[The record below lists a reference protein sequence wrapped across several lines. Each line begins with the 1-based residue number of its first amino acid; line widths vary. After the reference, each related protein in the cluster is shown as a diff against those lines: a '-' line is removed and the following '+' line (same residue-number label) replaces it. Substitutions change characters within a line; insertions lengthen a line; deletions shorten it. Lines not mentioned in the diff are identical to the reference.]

1 MLRPTCGFALPFNQ
15 KMKLVIACVIVGS
28 LLSAGIGLF
37 IVRHDISWMQNCE
50 AGLAARENCNF
61 ALAEQKLLAAAS
73 AAAHFSPADERRYL
87 TNLSLAQMYVAIGN
101 FARAK
106 EFIEKIRSAAD
117 ASNNVQHK
125 LTVMSLFADYLYR
138 QGKFEEARKVYTAMV
153 ELAGKN
159 QQTIFE
165 IDTQIALTK
174 LDIMASKRAEAEERM
189 NSIDALNLKLKAPT
203 NTGLVLSIYMCLVAE
218 LKGRYKTALQLYE
231 NAEHIAQNQ
240 NKPSSALILAI
251 ANNSCTFYLQD
262 RNLVRAKNIGQ
273 RALENCE
280 KNFESYFAGNL
291 LHALRN
297 MSSVSLADND
307 NRRARQFID
316 RELDE
321 VGKRLSHEHPF
332 YGVAL
337 EHRAV
342 LESREGKKDESDKD
356 FNACQEIFAKS
367 FGVQN
372 RFSADT
378 LLEIARIQ
386 LNANDFTSSTATCKR
401 AIAMYKTVLPND
413 HPSGLRAMEVLAQNY
428 RKQNKSDLAVALERE
443 VHEAFNAADGK

>member
-1 MLRPTCGFALPFNQ
+1 MLRPPCGFALPFNE
-15 KMKLVIACVIVGS
+15 KMRLVIVCVIVGS
-28 LLSAGIGLF
+28 LLTGGIALY

-61 ALAEQKLLAAAS
+61 SLAEQKLLAAAS
-73 AAAHFSPADERRYL
+73 AASHFSPADERRYL

-117 ASNNVQHK
+117 ASSNVQYK
-125 LTVMSLFADYLYR
+125 LSVMSLFADYLYR
-138 QGKFEEARKVYTAMV
+138 QAKFDEARKVYTAMV

-165 IDTQIALTK
+165 IDAQNALTK

-189 NSIDALNLKLKAPT
+189 NKIDVLNLKLKAPT
-203 NTGLVLSIYMCLVAE
+203 NTGLLLSIYLCLVVE

-240 NKPSSALILAI
+240 NEPSSALRLAI

-262 RNLVRAKNIGQ
+262 RNVVRAKNVGQ

-297 MSSVSLADND
+297 MSSISLAEND
-307 NRRARQFID
+307 NRRAHQFID
-316 RELDE
+316 RELEE

-342 LESREGKKDESDKD
+342 LESREGKKEEADKD
-356 FNACQEIFAKS
+356 FKACQEIFEKS
-367 FGVQN
+367 FGEQN

-378 LLEIARIQ
+378 LLDIARIQ
-386 LNANDFTSSTATCKR
+386 LNANDFSSSVATCKQ
-401 AIAMYKTVLPND
+401 AIAMYKAILPND
-413 HPSGLRAMEVLAQNY
+413 HPSGFRAMEVLAQNY
-428 RKQNKSDLAVALERE
+428 RKQNKSDIAVALERE
-443 VHEAFNAADGK
+443 IHDGFNAADGK